1 MESGSFSPLAHSSL
15 PLEATEARD
24 FGSLMVSDGVEY
36 FSGEASAFS
45 GFRHLGVP
53 FDIFSVG
60 STLPTACS
68 TKTAS
73 CPLLPW
79 PSSEELDVLDAELK
93 LIRDALME
101 DVNAGNASLA
111 EIGFGQDNSFGNT
124 PRSAKKP
131 SLEEGFAEQK
141 CTDIAMVSVD
151 LIQNKRPFKC
161 SYFGCEKTF
170 KNPQTLKMHSKTHC
184 SDDVP
189 LQPRSDSVP
198 HACKAGQNK
207 KVPCRCPICGG
218 TFVGLYELRRH
229 FGRKHSKGEK
239 MHCCE
244 KCGKKFYVEVDL
256 RDHLKLCG
264 EPLGCKCGMKF
275 AFRCNLLA
283 HKKAHPECM

>member
-1 MESGSFSPLAHSSL
+1 MESSSVSSL
-15 PLEATEARD
+15 PSSSVPLEATEACD
-24 FGSLMVSDGVEY
+24 FSPLMVSDELDC
-36 FSGEASAFS
+36 FSDEASAFS
-45 GFRHLGVP
+45 GFCNLGVP
-53 FDIFSVG
+53 FDRFAEG

-68 TKTAS
+68 IKTAS
-73 CPLLPW
+73 CPLEPS
-79 PSSEELDVLDAELK
+79 PSSEDLDVLEAELK
-93 LIRDALME
+93 SIHDALME
-101 DVNAGNASLA
+101 DVNVGNADLA

-131 SLEEGFAEQK
+131 SLEEASAEQK
-141 CTDIAMVSVD
+141 CTDIAMVSLH

-161 SYFGCEKTF
+161 SHSGCEKTF

-184 SDDVP
+184 SDEAS
-189 LQPRSDSVP
+189 LQLSSEPVP
-198 HACKAGQNK
+198 HACRAGQNK
-207 KVPCRCPICGG
+207 KIPCRCPVCGG

-229 FGRKHSKGEK
+229 FGRKHSEGEK
-239 MHCCE
+239 MHCCK

-264 EPLGCKCGMKF
+264 EPIGCKCGMKF